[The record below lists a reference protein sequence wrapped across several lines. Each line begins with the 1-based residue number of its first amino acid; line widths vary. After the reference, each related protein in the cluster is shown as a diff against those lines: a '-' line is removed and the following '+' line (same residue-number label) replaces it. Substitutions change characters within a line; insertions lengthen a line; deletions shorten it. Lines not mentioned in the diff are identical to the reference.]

1 MVEQEICN
9 QADVFIG
16 TRSSTV
22 TGIVLERA
30 VPESA
35 ITRAV
40 NSREINVGTPSEAEL
55 SKFKDWATRSMQE
68 QAHSDHEIVSRL
80 LLHFRTGLMSINGV
94 HSTQR
99 VEHVRLLSSGI
110 ALVGKKGDAQGDLR
124 SLLNMGDKFVIY
136 EHEKTAQKALE
147 QLVEQNLNAGMF
159 KRLEFF
165 STKTGTKSYE
175 MANNIQAM
183 DATLGISLPID
194 LAHDVLSVLEKL
206 HMPTL
211 VNTHQGMS
219 IEMQPLNP
227 KIRVGLGAGKKNT
240 ATAVQEPQP
249 SSHTSAVDCSSL
261 CLLTPNSYPV
271 RDGVEVL
278 QALAVDLVLGVVKDS
293 IERGLNVTATKS
305 ALTTV
310 LSSTVA
316 SLLDISVRS
325 PRTLTQEMREQL
337 ADMKEHGRH
346 GGMPGLPGATNGRQ
360 RQDLDLAA
368 SPMCE
373 LRVTAAYDQH
383 AIILQGLSR
392 DSTLKEIRAAAEA
405 ARQKCQDSLRAVVV
419 KTLSKAA
426 EQGIRPAIAA
436 IKAIESED
444 TPTHPYVMSTRG
456 RVGPFLQLT
465 GEALDEYILI
475 GTESGT
481 LAPLLNYPPDA
492 CDTSTL
498 AQPEDM
504 KYYLAKGTI
513 AIAGSSRLSAGF
525 LSLGLTYNG
534 ELDLDPVLQ
543 ANGRSLY
550 ISLPPNSSVTACT
563 TWFTACPINV
573 TTEPTLSHPRGLLA
587 ASLSAILGLP
597 ARSLMQSEFLSAK
610 DAATFVRSLA
620 FATKSVIKPADEHLR
635 DLSPVAAP
643 EVQFESDSLTTLLD
657 RTGIDWSILS
667 NEGDDVMRAL
677 LGDLDDVAAMDEE
690 ADAEGNHQD
699 GRQREAGCK
708 RGRHEAA

>member
-1 MVEQEICN
+1 M
-9 QADVFIG
+9 
-16 TRSSTV
+16 
-22 TGIVLERA
+22 
-30 VPESA
+30 
-35 ITRAV
+35 
-40 NSREINVGTPSEAEL
+40 
-55 SKFKDWATRSMQE
+55 
-68 QAHSDHEIVSRL
+68 HVSR
-80 LLHFRTGLMSINGV
+80 
-94 HSTQR
+94 QR
-99 VEHVRLLSSGI
+99 
-110 ALVGKKGDAQGDLR
+110 
-124 SLLNMGDKFVIY
+124 
-136 EHEKTAQKALE
+136 
-147 QLVEQNLNAGMF
+147 
-159 KRLEFF
+159 
-165 STKTGTKSYE
+165 
-175 MANNIQAM
+175 
-183 DATLGISLPID
+183 
-194 LAHDVLSVLEKL
+194 
-206 HMPTL
+206 
-211 VNTHQGMS
+211 GMS
-219 IEMQPLNP
+219 ASWRARARKFPLCTYVS
-227 KIRVGLGAGKKNT
+227 RGLCRGF
-240 ATAVQEPQP
+240 EPQAYNIRLP
-249 SSHTSAVDCSSL
+249 AAV
-261 CLLTPNSYPV
+261 
-271 RDGVEVL
+271 GVEAFQGTGWKPL
-278 QALAVDLVLGVVKDS
+278 TAGSVK
-293 IERGLNVTATKS
+293 IW
-305 ALTTV
+305 
-310 LSSTVA
+310 
-316 SLLDISVRS
+316 
-325 PRTLTQEMREQL
+325 
-337 ADMKEHGRH
+337 
-346 GGMPGLPGATNGRQ
+346 
-360 RQDLDLAA
+360 DLAA

-436 IKAIESED
+436 IQAIESEN

-563 TWFTACPINV
+563 TWFTACPTNV

-677 LGDLDDVAAMDEE
+677 LGDLDDIAAMDEE
-690 ADAEGNHQD
+690 ADAEGKHQD